1 MKMTKANREESI
13 RNTHRLLANSHPFR
27 YMDKNR
33 FIEELLSVHFANIEK
48 MQKAGL
54 VGGYHDLGNAY
65 NIFNTNYQKSEQK
78 EKARKK
84 STEEKLARRKEIL
97 SKLSKEER
105 KALGME

>member
-1 MKMTKANREESI
+1 MTKENRDKSI
-13 RNTHRLLANSHPFR
+13 RHTYKLLAISHPFR
-27 YMDKNR
+27 FMDKNR

-65 NIFNTNYQKSEQK
+65 NIFNTHYQKSEQK
-78 EKARKK
+78 EKARKEL
-84 STEEKLARRKEIL
+84 TEERLARRKAIL